1 MAVDATVNVDVATPT
16 ADWGERTGA
25 ALVDLAIAT
34 FLFVFGVAAGAIL
47 IAVGG
52 PAW

>member
-16 ADWGERTGA
+16 ADRGERTGA